1 MSRYVLPKGFLVNG
15 THCGIKRFNKDLGI
29 IYSESPCKAAGVF
42 TKNKVKAAPLLVS
55 KEILSSGEP
64 VHAVIV
70 NSGNAN
76 CCTGRVGSK
85 DAKKT
90 INAVCQ
96 SLGLKF
102 NNVLVSSTGVI
113 GKRLPVDLI
122 TASLPKL
129 VKRLSEKAVMSFAKA
144 ILTTDK
150 KRKVETAR
158 FFIGSKE
165 VIITGVCKGA
175 GMIHPNMATMLCF
188 IMTDANIDKD
198 ALKLALRR
206 VTDDA
211 FNNIAIDNDMSTNDT
226 VLLLANGQADNKTI
240 KKGTKEFELFSKSL
254 EKVSLELC
262 REIIRDGEGA
272 TKLINIRVKGA
283 KTEKDAKKVAR
294 TIGDS
299 MLVKTSVHG
308 GDPNWGRIA
317 ASVGSS
323 MAEGVRYKLIEIYL
337 DGVCMFKNGKF
348 TNPAASRVSRVYKR
362 STVDILVNLNAGTKS
377 AFMYT
382 CDLSKRYVEINAHYM
397 T

>member
-1 MSRYVLPKGFLVNG
+1 MSRYILPRGFLVNG

-29 IYSESPCKAAGVF
+29 IYSAAPCKAAGMF
-42 TKNKVKAAPLLVS
+42 TKNKIKAAPLLVA
-55 KEILSSGEP
+55 KEILAKGEP
-64 VHAVIV
+64 IHAVIV

-76 CCTGRVGSK
+76 CCAGRVGTG
-85 DAKKT
+85 DAKKMIMGVT
-90 INAVCQ
+90 AN
-96 SLGLKF
+96 LDLKF

-122 TASLPKL
+122 VAAIPKL
-129 VKRLSEKAVMSFAKA
+129 VKRLSERAVMSFAKA

-150 KRKVETAR
+150 KRKVETTR
-158 FFIGSKE
+158 FLIGSHE
-165 VIITGVCKGA
+165 VIITGVCKGS

-206 VTDDA
+206 VTDDT

-226 VLLLANGQADNKTI
+226 VFILANGRAGNEPI
-240 KKGTKEFELFSKSL
+240 KKGTKEFDLFVKHL
-254 EKVSLELC
+254 HGIALELC
-262 REIIRDGEGA
+262 REVIRDGEGA
-272 TKLINIRVKGA
+272 TKLIHVRVKGA

-294 TIGDS
+294 MIADS
-299 MLVKTSVHG
+299 LLVKTSVHG
-308 GDPNWGRIA
+308 GDPNWGRVA

-323 MAEGVRYKLIEIYL
+323 MADGIRYGKIEIYL
-337 DGVCMFKNGKF
+337 DRVCMFKNGKF
-348 TNPAASRVSRVYKR
+348 TNPAANRVATIYKR
-362 STVDILVNLNAGTKS
+362 GTVDILVNLNAGTKS
-377 AFMYT
+377 AFMFT